1 MRGGIGTT
9 ALEAVVPMNLLTSAT
24 SLSTPLAF
32 GSLRAP
38 RPYGRF
44 ACRAPPCT
52 RLRRAGASHGAS
64 VYSAPM
70 NRLASETSA
79 YLRQH
84 MHNPV
89 HWFAWGE
96 EARAEAAARDVPMLV
111 SIGYSACHW
120 CHVMERESFEDPATA
135 ELMNQLFVNVK
146 VDREERPDVDRIYMD
161 FLIRTVGHGGWPLTA
176 FCTPEGRPFYAGTY
190 FPPERRHGLP
200 AFRELLE
207 AIAEAWRTRRD
218 ELERNAAE
226 AVAVLARRP
235 SGVAS
240 GPPGATSL
248 VRAAG
253 QLLASA
259 DT

>member
-1 MRGGIGTT
+1 
-9 ALEAVVPMNLLTSAT
+9 
-24 SLSTPLAF
+24 
-32 GSLRAP
+32 
-38 RPYGRF
+38 
-44 ACRAPPCT
+44 
-52 RLRRAGASHGAS
+52 
-64 VYSAPM
+64 
-70 NRLASETSA
+70 
-79 YLRQH
+79 
-84 MHNPV
+84 
-89 HWFAWGE
+89 
-96 EARAEAAARDVPMLV
+96 
-111 SIGYSACHW
+111 
-120 CHVMERESFEDPATA
+120 ESFEDPATA

-161 FLIRTVGHGGWPLTA
+161 FLVRTVGHGGWPLTA

-253 QLLASA
+253 QLLVSA
-259 DT
+259 DTEHGGFGGAPKFPTPTSLEALLAAVDVLPADTAQAALAHVALTCR